1 VLYLHAAEIKVA
13 ANKHAEAKIML
24 NKAKQLYDPDDEG
37 CSEYNLQT
45 EKRLERLLK

>member
-1 VLYLHAAEIKVA
+1 
-13 ANKHAEAKIML
+13 ML